1 MLDKIVKVD
10 NEPALFRDLK
20 SGAIVNTDHSARE
33 AYLKQRE
40 NLLRTKEISEQN
52 SKDIEELKGE
62 ISDIKQM
69 LVQILANV
77 QK

>member
-1 MLDKIVKVD
+1 MLDKIKVD
-10 NEPALFRDLK
+10 NEPSLYRDLS
-20 SGAIVNTDHSARE
+20 SGAIVNKDYSARE

-52 SKDIEELKGE
+52 TKDIEELKGE

>member
-1 MLDKIVKVD
+1 MLDKIKVD
-10 NEPALFRDLK
+10 NEAALYRDLS
-20 SGAIVNTDHSARE
+20 SGAIVNTDYSARE

-40 NLLRTKEISEQN
+40 NMLRTKEISEQN
-52 SKDIEELKGE
+52 TRDIEELKGE